1 MISKSS
7 VEEFLLRT
15 EGRNIVIDSRKVS
28 AGDVFVGLKGEKVDG
43 NDFVEEA
50 LSKGASLVFSNKAF
64 DDRRVLRVDDTNE
77 ILIEAARSILSKCKL
92 NSRIGITGS
101 NGKTTTK
108 EISSFL
114 LSKLGRVFKTAGNL
128 NTEIGLPLS
137 LLKSRRELFSA
148 QYGVFE
154 FGTSSKGDIEKLV
167 GIVQPDTAVL
177 LNVGSAHVG
186 NFRDFDEL
194 LQEKLSIF
202 KSERLSRAVLWGCDE
217 RLREFSKG
225 LPVETL
231 LFGEEGTD
239 FSIVD
244 FAYDKSDTMLH
255 FFCDGD
261 RFARLRGIWSYGQLL
276 DLGAAYLVA
285 RLAGLEEPSV
295 FLNDYKLPFSD
306 RFTVNM
312 LKGITVISDFY
323 NSSLESWES
332 AMLSIEKLEG
342 SRKIA
347 VAGSILEQG
356 REEKRTHERLGEL
369 LSKFDETVLFTRDM
383 AINAASKNVKPALV
397 SDSEEEIAA
406 WLHRNVRSGDL
417 VFFKASRAIALEGV
431 YKSFMELV
439 GSA

>member
-7 VEEFLLRT
+7 VEEFLLQT

-28 AGDVFVGLKGEKVDG
+28 AGDVFIGLKGEKVDG
-43 NDFVEEA
+43 NDFVGEA
-50 LSKGASLVFSNKAF
+50 LSKGASLVFSDKAF
-64 DDRRVLRVDDTNE
+64 DDQRVLRVDDTNE
-77 ILIEAARSILSKCKL
+77 ILIEAAKSILSKSKL
-92 NSRIGITGS
+92 SNRIGITGS

-108 EISSFL
+108 EISSFF

-137 LLKSRRELFSA
+137 LLENRRELFSA

-154 FGTSSKGDIEKLV
+154 FGTSTKGDIEKLV
-167 GIVQPDTAVL
+167 GIVQPDIAVL

-186 NFRDFDEL
+186 NFKDIDEL

-202 KSERLSRAVLWGCDE
+202 KSKRLSRAVLGGCDE

-225 LPVETL
+225 LPVEVL
-231 LFGEEGTD
+231 LFGKEDVD

-244 FAYDKSDTMLH
+244 FAYDKGDTMLH

-261 RFARLRGIWSYGQLL
+261 RFVRLKGIWSYGQLM

-285 RLAGLEEPSV
+285 RLVGVEEPSV

-306 RFTVNM
+306 RFTVSI

-332 AMLSIEKLEG
+332 AILSIEKLKS

-431 YKSFMELV
+431 YKSFMELIE
-439 GSA
+439 SA